1 MDFQGIL
8 NSDFYAWVFLPLAIF
23 LARVC
28 DVSLGTVRIMLI
40 SRGVKLATL
49 IGFFEILVW
58 LLAIGH
64 IMQNLTNF
72 GYYIAYAGGF
82 ATGTYVGI
90 LIENK
95 LSLGVVILRI
105 ITRQDA
111 TELIKHLKEQNY
123 GVTTVDAQGVSGPV
137 KIILIVINRHD
148 VDDVVGLIKMFNPHA
163 FYSVEDVKFARE
175 GIFPPKRSLINEKYW
190 KYESAVKDKAMGM
203 KGWIN
208 GKYWKYARFGRKGK

>member
-28 DVSLGTVRIMLI
+28 DVSLGTVRIILI
-40 SRGVKLATL
+40 LRGIKLATL

-95 LSLGVVILRI
+95 LSLGVVIVRI
-105 ITRQDA
+105 ITKRDA

-123 GVTTVDAQGVSGPV
+123 GVTTVDAQGVPGPV
-137 KIILIVINRHD
+137 KIILMVVNRHD
-148 VDDVVGLIKMFNPHA
+148 IDDVAGIIKRFNPHA
-163 FYSVEDVKFARE
+163 FYSVEDVRFTRE
-175 GIFPPKRSLINEKYW
+175 GIFPPKRDWINGKYW
-190 KYESAVKDKAMGM
+190 KYPIKSIKIPKI
-203 KGWIN
+203 KIGWVN
-208 GKYWKYARFGRKGK
+208 GKYWKYARFRRKGK

>member
-1 MDFQGIL
+1 MDFQYFF

-28 DVSLGTVRIMLI
+28 DVSLGTVRIILI

-82 ATGTYVGI
+82 AAGTYAGI

-105 ITRQDA
+105 ITRRDA

-123 GVTTVDAQGVSGPV
+123 GVTTIDAQGVSGPV

-148 VDDVVGLIKMFNPHA
+148 VDNVVGIIKTFNPHA
-163 FYSVEDVKFARE
+163 FYSVEDVRFARE
-175 GIFPPKRSLINEKYW
+175 GIFPPKRDWINEKYW
-190 KYESAVKDKAMGM
+190 KYPIKSIKIPKI
-203 KGWIN
+203 KIGWVN
-208 GKYWKYARFGRKGK
+208 GKYWKYAMFRKKGK